1 MPTVGPRAVL
11 MPESEVHPSLG
22 GTAGLF
28 FALQS
33 NSRVLHMAALP
44 RAALHAVSF
53 SKWEGNVGVG
63 SMRFQQC
70 QLLIASRRQVR
81 DQVLPGLA
89 RYLVVVEALDA
100 GEAQG
105 DPLST

>member
-1 MPTVGPRAVL
+1 MVNR
-11 MPESEVHPSLG
+11 
-22 GTAGLF
+22 
-28 FALQS
+28 
-33 NSRVLHMAALP
+33 RVRTSDHRLIFEP
-44 RAALHAVSF
+44 NKVSF
-53 SKWEGNVGVG
+53 HLSKWEGNVGVG

-81 DQVLPGLA
+81 DQVLLGLA
-89 RYLVVVEALDA
+89 RYLGVVEALDD